1 MERNRRFLIILSIN
15 KWFCWLLLLSFVLA
29 GCVND
34 RDFEALNT
42 SCTTE
47 LQANSSF
54 SDVKALYMGETIQIQ
69 EDLII
74 EGYVV
79 SSDVTGNFFGVLHF
93 QDTPS
98 NPTEGFQ
105 MEIDL
110 RDSHLFFAV
119 GDNIRIK
126 LKGLYLGRSKD
137 VYKIGGVFTSF
148 GNISVGRLPSNAVF
162 EHVFVSCDGRQDIV
176 PTIIDV
182 SDLSNEIAGTLVQIN
197 NAEFSQDELGLSF
210 ALEREETIRVLI
222 DCDDNEIEV
231 RNSGFSDFQAD
242 LLPEG
247 SGKITGLLIKEN
259 DDYYLQIRTLEDI
272 EFNENR
278 CEDVIDEFTSQAIF
292 FSELA
297 DPDNNANAR
306 FIELYNSSS
315 SALSLNGWQ
324 VARYTNA
331 SLDISSS
338 LDLSDY
344 TIGTLSTLVIAV
356 DAEEFLNVYGFSADV
371 VAGSNS
377 PADSNGDDN
386 LQLIDPFGTVIDAFG
401 IIGTDGSG
409 TDHEFEDGRAFR
421 KLEVTTGNSSYT
433 ATEWLLYNDTGGA
446 GTINEPQIAPED
458 YTPKTRE

>member
-1 MERNRRFLIILSIN
+1 MERNRRLLFILSIN
-15 KWFCWLLLLSFVLA
+15 KVICWLLLLSFVLA
-29 GCVND
+29 GCVNN
-34 RDFEALNT
+34 RDFEALNA

-54 SDVKALYMGETIQIQ
+54 SDIKALYMGETIQIQ

-98 NPTEGFQ
+98 NPMEAFQ
-105 MEIDL
+105 IEIDL

-126 LKGLYLGRSKD
+126 VKGLYLGRSKE
-137 VYKIGGVFTSF
+137 VYKLGGVFTSF

-197 NAEFSQDELGLSF
+197 NVEFSQDELGLSF
-210 ALEREETIRVLI
+210 ALEREETIRTLI

-247 SGKITGLLIKEN
+247 SGTITGLLIKEN
-259 DDYYLQIRTLEDI
+259 DDFYIQIRALDDI
-272 EFNENR
+272 VFNEER
-278 CEDVIDEFTSQAIF
+278 CEDVIDEFTSRNIF
-292 FSELA
+292 FTELA
-297 DPDNNANAR
+297 DPDNNAKAR
-306 FIELYNSSS
+306 FIELYNASETE
-315 SALSLNGWQ
+315 LSLNGWQ
-324 VARYTNA
+324 IVRYTNA
-331 SLDISSS
+331 SLEVSSG

-344 TIGTLSTLVIAV
+344 TIDAESTMVIAA
-356 DAEEFLNVYGFSADV
+356 DAEEFLSVYGFSADV
-371 VAGSNS
+371 TAGSNS

-386 LQLIDPFGTVIDAFG
+386 LQLIDPFGTIIDAFG
-401 IIGTDGSG
+401 VVGVDGSG

-433 ATEWLLYNDTGGA
+433 ATEWELYNDTGGT